1 MTAPTPGA
9 IEAARLHGT
18 TMKRTISI
26 IALAVAALASHA
38 ADTPVPAALVM
49 HLPDGTTLTP
59 MLATAHMTKDYKGDT
74 VAVMQWNGIN
84 KRAPSINHRIVVKPR
99 RAGGDVRFP
108 DDVDAWEEHRRRLPV
123 PHVRLDVRRRHVVRQ
138 HGREHYVRSS
148 DAGRQVTAPK
158 PFIPTPDAI
167 KAARLRANLY
177 GT

>member
-9 IEAARLHGT
+9 IKAARLHGT

-84 KRAPSINHRIVVKPR
+84 KRAPSINHRIVVT
-99 RAGGDVRFP
+99 ATGCDVRYGTST
-108 DDVDAWEEHRRRLPV
+108 WEEHGPAYRYLTF
-123 PHVRLDVRRRHVVRQ
+123 DWTFD
-138 HGREHYVRSS
+138 GGTSF
-148 DAGRQVTAPK
+148 AGMVANITCAQAMQ
-158 PFIPTPDAI
+158 
-167 KAARLRANLY
+167 AAK
-177 GT
+177 